1 MKHYELLRQCADRLE
16 AYTHRDAADQKEQP
30 GIVLCHPH
38 GTGRFVFAGG
48 GSELLSATTQYNN
61 YWVPVSRILTAL
73 GKALKEQYP

>member
-16 AYTHRDAADQKEQP
+16 KQAVGMGSTLEP
-30 GIVLCHPH
+30 GVVLVYPRHL
-38 GTGRFVFAGG
+38 GRFPFAGG
-48 GSELLSATTQYNN
+48 KTEMLNQMQHQTA